1 MARRKK
7 GRAIHGWLVLD
18 KPADMTSTQAVGTVR
33 RLYDAR
39 KAGHAGTLDPLATG
53 VLPIALGEATKT
65 VPYAVE
71 GTKHYRFTVR
81 WGAAT
86 DTDDAEGETVA
97 TSELRP
103 AREAIEAL
111 LLMLAPL
118 APHIAE
124 ELWER
129 SGRPYS
135 IHRQSWPAWDEA
147 LARENEVTLVVQ
159 VNGKVRDR
167 IQVPA
172 DIDEASAKEL
182 AKASTVVQKHLRD
195 GELQRVVYVPGK
207 LVNFVVGA

>member
-1 MARRKK
+1 MISALMEMTNEMTHVRDT
-7 GRAIHGWLVLD
+7 GPVDRAAWNE
-18 KPADMTSTQAVGTVR
+18 
-33 RLYDAR
+33 
-39 KAGHAGTLDPLATG
+39 
-53 VLPIALGEATKT
+53 AL
-65 VPYAVE
+65 
-71 GTKHYRFTVR
+71 
-81 WGAAT
+81 
-86 DTDDAEGETVA
+86 
-97 TSELRP
+97 
-103 AREAIEAL
+103 EAL